1 MKGKKKRLALAFG
14 LAVAAVGAVSAAAFT
29 GDESAG
35 GRPSAPTTAVD
46 AGSAQDSPE
55 DIREFWTEKRM
66 DQAEPQ

>member
-14 LAVAAVGAVSAAAFT
+14 LAVAAVSAAAFT

-46 AGSAQDSPE
+46 AGTAQDSPE